1 MPKIYLPHQ
10 KQRWLQLYE
19 SGRSDK
25 RIASDAKVDYRT
37 VKKGIEEARQERNAM
52 SAQIELVKEAL
63 SDHKDQLLLKVDEM
77 AATVVMPP
85 DTLEIRKDNNGST
98 APIPLTRATVR
109 VNESGILV
117 IDVHAEGKVA
127 WELFQEHLKRD
138 KVWKSYK
145 EWKEAVL
152 THIKARI
159 DLKSAAA
166 GLIKDK
172 TGLEIGDKTTDKGET
187 SHVYST
193 TVQTF
198 YEVALRRALKRIDGT
213 NLEGRM
219 VASPDGYVRNGPV
232 GTELAYSPQE
242 VGKCREGLLSAL
254 ESLYESSEFE
264 RVTTSF
270 DRLQEVTDRTRR
282 IIDEISLLGMLPG
295 SCRVCR
301 RLGIK

>member
-1 MPKIYLPHQ
+1 MPKTYLPHQ
-10 KQRWLQLYE
+10 KQRWLRLYE
-19 SGRSDK
+19 SGKSEK

-37 VKKGIEEARQERNAM
+37 VKKGIEEARRERNAM

-109 VNESGILV
+109 INESSILV
-117 IDVHAEGKVA
+117 IDVHAEGKVT
-127 WELFQEHLKRD
+127 WELLQEHLKRD
-138 KVWKSYK
+138 KIWKSYK
-145 EWKEAVL
+145 EWKEVVL
-152 THIKARI
+152 TYIKAGI

-166 GLIKDK
+166 ALIKDK
-172 TGLEIGDKTTDKGET
+172 TGLEIGDKTTDKDET
-187 SHVYST
+187 SRVYST

-198 YEVALRRALKRIDGT
+198 YEVASRRALKRIDGT

-219 VASPDGYVRNGPV
+219 VASPDGYVRNGPG

-242 VGKCREGLLSAL
+242 VGKCRGGLLSAL
-254 ESLYESSEFE
+254 ESLYRSSEFE

-282 IIDEISLLGMLPG
+282 IIDEISLLRMLPG